1 MFVSKQINHS
11 FEATKKDLHKKGLSV
26 SSTGVSVKTSGRM
39 TREDYID
46 STQRA
51 FINGM
56 AVMKQAG
63 SFGHADDIERPSPST
78 DSPRGSPANS
88 RQNSLADGGPMPSRK
103 NSLPVGT
110 HAKAPSLPQT
120 NMGAFSRRSD
130 SITGNGSP
138 IASIFGGGRTVTPP
152 SPEEKKKKLSGLFTM
167 KRRDSG
173 KRGSTPQPI

>member
-26 SSTGVSVKTSGRM
+26 SSGVSVKTSGRM

-63 SFGHADDIERPSPST
+63 SFGHADDIERPSPVTS

-88 RQNSLADGGPMPSRK
+88 RQNSFAEGAPMTSRK

-110 HAKAPSLPQT
+110 HAKAPASPQT
-120 NMGAFSRRSD
+120 NVGAFSRRSG
-130 SITGNGSP
+130 SLTAGGSP
-138 IASIFGGGRTVTPP
+138 IASVFGGKVVTPP
-152 SPEEKKKKLSGLFTM
+152 SPPEEKKKMLGGLF